1 MHHLS
6 GAKRSAFVVFCSV
19 TASLAAQQPAAPKFE
34 VASIRQN
41 VSGRGSSSVGF
52 KGETFTA
59 TNVWLVDLMP
69 VAYETTA
76 LQIVGGPDW
85 VRSDRFD
92 FVAKMAA
99 DANRDQMAL
108 MLRTLLEDRFK
119 LRLRSEKRE
128 MAIFEL
134 ALANADG
141 RVGPNLHD
149 CSKLGVSPPERTFTE
164 PRGGNVAAG
173 GCGPVSRIAGLAAG
187 EVHGIVYDKTGLSG
201 NWRFNVFF
209 GPDLPDPDSAN
220 PNLPS
225 FVTALREQLGLKLE
239 RASGLVDVFVIDSVE
254 RPTPD

>member
-1 MHHLS
+1 MNR
-6 GAKRSAFVVFCSV
+6 AAIVVLFSL

-34 VASIRQN
+34 VASIRPN
-41 VSGRGSSSVGF
+41 LSGAGSNGWNIQ
-52 KGETFTA
+52 GETLTA

-69 VAYETTA
+69 VAYEITA

-92 FVAKMAA
+92 IVAKMAA
-99 DANRDQMAL
+99 AATRDQMAV
-108 MLRTLLEDRFK
+108 MLRALLEDRFK
-119 LRLRSEKRE
+119 LRVRNEQRE

-134 ALANADG
+134 ALANNDG

-149 CSKLGVSPPERTFTE
+149 CSTLDDTEVNRNRSFTGPP
-164 PRGGNVAAG
+164 GGSVAAG
-173 GCGPVSRIAGLAAG
+173 GCGPMRRVAGLAAG
-187 EVHGIVYDKTGLSG
+187 HVQQIVHDKTGLSG
-201 NWRFNVFF
+201 NWRYNVFF

-239 RASGLVDVFVIDSVE
+239 RARGLVDVMVIDSVE